1 MNDRKRTALEDK
13 WASEGD
19 AAGEAGARPDGPAS
33 EAAAEVAPQIAELE
47 GEIARLRDQL
57 LRQKAEMVNFRRRT
71 ERDRA
76 DLRDS
81 SRGAVIRELLPV
93 IDDFERA
100 LSADTDNLEAYRE
113 GVELILRALQDTLDR
128 LGVTRIDPQGAA
140 FDPHEHE
147 AVEQQITS
155 EVPAG
160 HVIAVYGPGYR
171 LGERLLRPASVA
183 VAAAPPESGDE
194 ADS

>member
-13 WASEGD
+13 WANEAHLADD
-19 AAGEAGARPDGPAS
+19 AVEATSAAAS
-33 EAAAEVAPQIAELE
+33 EASGEDAPRIAELE
-47 GEIARLRDQL
+47 GEVARLRDQL
-57 LRQKAEMVNFRRRT
+57 LRQQAEMVNFRRRT

-76 DLRDS
+76 ELRDN

-100 LSADTDNLEAYRE
+100 LGADTDNLEAYRE

-128 LGVTRIDPQGAA
+128 LGVTRIDPQGEA

-147 AVEQQITS
+147 AVEQQVTA

-160 HVIAVYGPGYR
+160 HVVAVYGPGYR

-183 VAAAPPESGDE
+183 VAAAPPEPGDGD
-194 ADS
+194 DS

>member
-1 MNDRKRTALEDK
+1 MEDRKPTALEEK
-13 WASEGD
+13 WAEQEAEPEGLS
-19 AAGEAGARPDGPAS
+19 GESSP
-33 EAAAEVAPQIAELE
+33 EVRQLE
-47 GEIARLRDQL
+47 GEVAQLKDQL
-57 LRQKAEMVNFRRRT
+57 LRQQAELVNFRRRT

-76 DLRDS
+76 ELRQG
-81 SRGAVIRELLPV
+81 SRAEVIRELLPV

-100 LSADTDNLEAYRE
+100 VGAETDNVDVYRE
-113 GVELILRALQDTLDR
+113 GVELILRTMQDTLVR
-128 LGVTRIDPQGAA
+128 LGVSRIDPQGEL

-160 HVIAVYGPGYR
+160 HVAAVYGPGYR

-183 VAAAPPESGDE
+183 VAAEPPEQDAGDE
-194 ADS
+194 